1 MIIIIIVIKE
11 KTQCPC
17 STGIGS
23 NCLLARLATKKAKP
37 NGQFYLEPGMVEN
50 FMKNINISDVPG
62 NLKLLFLICASYKF
76 KRIYYLT

>member
-1 MIIIIIVIKE
+1 MFIINYLQE

-37 NGQFYLEPGMVEN
+37 NGQFYLEPGVIED
-50 FMKNINISDVPG
+50 FMRNINISDVPG
-62 NLKLLFLICASYKF
+62 NLKLLLLVY
-76 KRIYYLT
+76 IYEL